1 MIIEKDRYDKAYQ
14 KILNSL
20 PVNLKL
26 FLIKKDILKR
36 YLDCCIGRYYVN
48 PLKSLLSNFSDF
60 NKAFAWGLS
69 KEGTLFWNKLAKEY
83 EENRPKRKFKTVE
96 LYNHKIKMPIEVYD
110 EIYKKVL
117 YAMSAEL
124 FIFLTKKKVIK
135 KFINYSI
142 ADYYYC
148 SQSAPFSLYI
158 NINTAFGWTTTK
170 EGYDFWCN
178 LYREYQDNKSK
189 IKDL

>member
-1 MIIEKDRYDKAYQ
+1 MEK
-14 KILNSL
+14 
-20 PVNLKL
+20 
-26 FLIKKDILKR
+26 
-36 YLDCCIGRYYVN
+36 
-48 PLKSLLSNFSDF
+48 KS
-60 NKAFAWGLS
+60 
-69 KEGTLFWNKLAKEY
+69 
-83 EENRPKRKFKTVE
+83 KFKTVE

-142 ADYYYC
+142 ADYYYFN
-148 SQSAPFSLYI
+148 QSAPFFLCI
-158 NINTAFGWTTTK
+158 NINTAFGWITTK
-170 EGYDFWCN
+170 EGYDFWYN